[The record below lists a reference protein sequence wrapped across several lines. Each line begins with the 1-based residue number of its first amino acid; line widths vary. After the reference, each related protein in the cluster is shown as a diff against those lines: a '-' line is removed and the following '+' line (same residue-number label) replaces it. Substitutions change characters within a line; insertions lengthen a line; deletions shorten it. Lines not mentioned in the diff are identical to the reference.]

1 MIKKDY
7 ACERVVQ
14 DIVSRDFIYGHGA
27 LQGGLRAID
36 NGDGTRFYPVRQLGI
51 TGDGEVRP
59 LSVQFDRIEFFDD
72 WPGYGGMTHTRPP
85 NEETGP

>member
-36 NGDGTRFYPVRQLGI
+36 NGDGTRFYPVRQL
-51 TGDGEVRP
+51 TLAGDGEVRP
-59 LSVQFDRIEFFDD
+59 LSVQFDRIAFFDD
-72 WPGYGGMTHTRPP
+72 WAGYGGMTPAQP
-85 NEETGP
+85 SAKETGP